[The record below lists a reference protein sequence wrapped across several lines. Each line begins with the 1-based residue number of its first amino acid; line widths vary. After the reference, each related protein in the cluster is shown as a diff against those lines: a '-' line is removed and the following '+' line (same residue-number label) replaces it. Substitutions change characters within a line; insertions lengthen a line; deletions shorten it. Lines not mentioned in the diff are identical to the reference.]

1 MLGTVLIVDDCEST
15 ATPLEIALTSMQNI
29 QVVLLTSALDA
40 LKVLASRDHQVMAV
54 VTDLHLPLMNGFELI
69 DKIRNDKRYAKI
81 PIVLI
86 TGDSSTVTRSQA
98 FQKGASAY
106 FSKPY
111 SPADVR
117 HELERLLHA
126 S

>member
-1 MLGTVLIVDDCEST
+1 MLGTVLIVDDCEHT
-15 ATPLEIALTSMQNI
+15 AAPLEIALATMHDI
-29 QVVLLTSALDA
+29 QVLMLSSALDA
-40 LKVLASRDHQVMAV
+40 LKVLANRDYRISAV
-54 VTDLHLPLMNGFELI
+54 VTDLHLPKMNGFELI
-69 DKIRNDKRYAKI
+69 DIIRKDVHYGKI

-86 TGDSSTVTRSQA
+86 TGDSNAVTRTQA

-106 FSKPY
+106 FPKPY